1 MSGQFIFLLS
11 LLFFL
16 CLIIIL
22 QLKFGLLKD
31 NSTSATRSYSLAR
44 THLVWWTFII
54 LSSILAVVWGSGQ
67 LPTLSDSTL
76 ILLGIGSLTT
86 ISSRITDISDDNKA
100 AVAGN
105 SSSIVRNTPS
115 EGFFLDILSDS
126 DGVSVHRLQAVVFN
140 AVFGVWFIYEVF
152 KQIKGIGP
160 NSFMDKADVTAAT
173 TKLAALLHATPTPDI
188 QAAIL
193 KLQAAIKATPIN
205 DIMPAFDNNNLI
217 LLGMSAGTYVA
228 LKTTENSQLTRQNQA
243 LPAAGQNNPQQQPVQ
258 QPVVVPQ
265 PVQQPIQQP
274 VQQAIVIQPVIQQQP
289 DAPVVPPPAGAG
301 DGQPIPPVP
310 PADIQEP

>member
-22 QLKFGLLKD
+22 QVKFGLLKD

-100 AVAGN
+100 AINGN

-140 AVFGVWFIYEVF
+140 TVFGFWFIYEVF

-160 NSFMDKADVTAAT
+160 NSFMDKADVAAAT
-173 TKLAALLHATPTPDI
+173 KKLAALLQAAPTPGI
-188 QAAIL
+188 QTAIL

-205 DIMPAFDNNNLI
+205 DIMPVFDNNNLI

-228 LKTTENSQLTRQNQA
+228 LKTTENNHLTRQNQA
-243 LPAAGQNNPQQQPVQ
+243 PPAAGQNNPQQQPVQ

-274 VQQAIVIQPVIQQQP
+274 IQQAIVIQPVIQQQP
-289 DAPVVPPPAGAG
+289 DAPVVQPPAGAEE
-301 DGQPIPPVP
+301 GQQIPPVP
-310 PADIQEP
+310 PADVQEP